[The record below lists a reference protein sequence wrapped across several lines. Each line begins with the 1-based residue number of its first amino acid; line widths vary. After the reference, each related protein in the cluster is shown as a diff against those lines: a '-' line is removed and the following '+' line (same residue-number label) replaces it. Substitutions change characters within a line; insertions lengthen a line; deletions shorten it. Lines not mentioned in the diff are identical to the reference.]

1 MLTAV
6 IVRIE
11 CPLRAAPK
19 RRHVL
24 FSGWLCC
31 IAPIRKRPKVQP
43 LVIAMTNS
51 AASHLLPVFARV
63 DLGFERGEG
72 AWLISTNGERY
83 LDFTSGVAV
92 NALGHAHPHLVA
104 ALQEQATKLWHMSN
118 LFKSPDGER
127 LAARLCEQS
136 FADFVF
142 FANSGAEA
150 MECAIKIARRYHAS
164 KGHPERYRLV
174 TFEGAFHG
182 RTLGTLA
189 ATGSAKYL
197 EGFGPPLD
205 GFDQVAHGDLDA
217 VKKAI
222 GPHTAG
228 ILIEPIQGEGGV
240 RSAPHAFFRA
250 LRQLCDDN
258 GLLLI
263 FDEVQTGMGRTGDLF
278 AYKRLGVT
286 PDIMPLAKA
295 LGGGFPIGACL
306 ATAEAASGMT
316 PGSHGSTFGG
326 NPLAIAAANAVLDVM
341 LKPGFFEHA
350 QKMSLLLKQ
359 KLASVVDR
367 HPDVLQEVRGEG
379 LLIGLKAVV
388 PSGDLVN
395 ALRDQKLLTV
405 GAGDNVVRFLPPLI
419 VTESEIEESVQ
430 RLERACVELSG
441 EKLKRAAGQ

>member
-1 MLTAV
+1 
-6 IVRIE
+6 
-11 CPLRAAPK
+11 
-19 RRHVL
+19 
-24 FSGWLCC
+24 
-31 IAPIRKRPKVQP
+31 
-43 LVIAMTNS
+43 MTNS
-51 AASHLLPVFARV
+51 ATSHLLPVFARV

-72 AWLISTNGERY
+72 AWLTATNGERY

-136 FADFVF
+136 FADLVF

-150 MECAIKIARRYHAS
+150 MECAIKITRKYHAA
-164 KGHPERYRLV
+164 KGHPERYRII
-174 TFEGAFHG
+174 TFDGAFHG
-182 RTLGTLA
+182 RTLATLA

-197 EGFGPPLD
+197 EGFGPPMD
-205 GFDQVAHGDLDA
+205 GFDQVTLGDLDA

-228 ILIEPIQGEGGV
+228 ILIEPLQGEGGV
-240 RSAPHAFFRA
+240 RAAPHAFFKA

-263 FDEVQTGMGRTGDLF
+263 FDEVQTGMGRTGELF

-286 PDIMPLAKA
+286 PDVMPLAKA

-306 ATAEAASGMT
+306 AT
-316 PGSHGSTFGG
+316 
-326 NPLAIAAANAVLDVM
+326 AAANAVLDVM

-367 HPDVLQEVRGEG
+367 HPKVLAEVRGEG
-379 LLIGLKAVV
+379 LLIGLTAVV
-388 PSGDLVN
+388 PSGDLVA

-405 GAGDNVVRFLPPLI
+405 GAGENVVRFLPPLI
-419 VTESEIEESVQ
+419 VTEAEIEESVQ
-430 RLERACVELSG
+430 RLERAC
-441 EKLKRAAGQ
+441 AGFA